1 LPLGLH
7 AVASSRKSTV
17 AKARLTAMLDASVV
31 RMIAVSPWS
40 RSPAGSPGRHGP
52 SLNGPV
58 DRQREPALT
67 SKEHDP
73 ENSPSFHCFRSRSD
87 ERILEHT
94 RAFGKAASGR

>member
-1 LPLGLH
+1 LPPGLD
-7 AVASSRKSTV
+7 AVASSRKSAV
-17 AKARLTAMLDASVV
+17 AKARLTAMRDDSVV
-31 RMIAVSPWS
+31 RIIAVSPWS
-40 RSPAGSPGRHGP
+40 RRLGLPAAHGP

-58 DRQREPALT
+58 DRPREPALT

-94 RAFGKAASGR
+94 RALGKAASGR